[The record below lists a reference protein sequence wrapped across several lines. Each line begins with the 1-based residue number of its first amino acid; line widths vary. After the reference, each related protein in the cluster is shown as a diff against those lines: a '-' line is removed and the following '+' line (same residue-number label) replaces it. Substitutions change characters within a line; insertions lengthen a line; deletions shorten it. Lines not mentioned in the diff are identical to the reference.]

1 MAEPVFFDLSEGVFT
16 KVAEAVTT
24 GVISK
29 KTEAPQEYL
38 QTYRNTG
45 NPKPDDDAELGVAMF
60 QDLRVS
66 EDIINSNLIDI
77 YIMPIGADGR
87 VRVDV

>member
-1 MAEPVFFDLSEGVFT
+1 MAEPVFFNLPKDVFT
-16 KVAEAVTT
+16 KVAEGVTT

-29 KTEAPQEYL
+29 KTEAPQTYL

-45 NPKPDDDAELGVAMF
+45 NPAPDNDVELGVPMF

-66 EDIINSNLIDI
+66 EEISNSNLIDV
-77 YIMPIGADGR
+77 YVMPVGANGL

>member
-1 MAEPVFFDLSEGVFT
+1 MAEPEFFDLTKDVFT
-16 KVAEAVTT
+16 PVAIGVLS

-38 QTYRNTG
+38 QTYKNTG
-45 NPKPDDDAELGVAMF
+45 GAAPANDAELGVPMF
-60 QDLRVS
+60 QDLQVS
-66 EDIINSNLIDI
+66 ENIAHSELIDI
-77 YIMPIGADGR
+77 YIMPLGEDGR